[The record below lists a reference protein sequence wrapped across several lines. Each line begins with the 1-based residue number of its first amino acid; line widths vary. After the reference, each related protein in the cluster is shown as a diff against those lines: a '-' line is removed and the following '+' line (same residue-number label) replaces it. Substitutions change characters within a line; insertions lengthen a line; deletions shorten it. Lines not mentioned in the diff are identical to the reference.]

1 MTNHKFDLE
10 RKDLALRDIMEAP
23 LLPNKE
29 DIEDVCISALKEK
42 DIEAKLKM
50 VTTEW
55 TLQELKFQVFKN
67 RGELLLRGDTT
78 AETVSCLALIVVPLS
93 LVLQVGQAEDSLMV
107 LGSLL
112 SNRYNAPFKKD
123 IQKWVSDLSNTNE
136 ILERWLC
143 VQNMWI
149 YLEAVF
155 VGGDIAKQLVGDL

>member
-1 MTNHKFDLE
+1 MTWYTQGLTNHKFDLE

-23 LLPNKE
+23 LLQNKE

-78 AETVSCLALIVVPLS
+78 AETVSYFQRSVLS
-93 LVLQVGQAEDSLMV
+93 TSFCRRLV
-107 LGSLL
+107 
-112 SNRYNAPFKKD
+112 
-123 IQKWVSDLSNTNE
+123 
-136 ILERWLC
+136 
-143 VQNMWI
+143 
-149 YLEAVF
+149 
-155 VGGDIAKQLVGDL
+155 KQRTV

>member
-23 LLPNKE
+23 LLQNKE

-78 AETVSCLALIVVPLS
+78 AETVSYFQRSFLLAS
-93 LVLQVGQAEDSLMV
+93 FCAG
-107 LGSLL
+107 
-112 SNRYNAPFKKD
+112 
-123 IQKWVSDLSNTNE
+123 
-136 ILERWLC
+136 
-143 VQNMWI
+143 
-149 YLEAVF
+149 
-155 VGGDIAKQLVGDL
+155 

>member
-1 MTNHKFDLE
+1 MTWYTQGLTNHKFDLE

-23 LLPNKE
+23 LLQNKE

-78 AETVSCLALIVVPLS
+78 AETVSYFQFLLTSFCRR
-93 LVLQVGQAEDSLMV
+93 LV
-107 LGSLL
+107 
-112 SNRYNAPFKKD
+112 
-123 IQKWVSDLSNTNE
+123 
-136 ILERWLC
+136 
-143 VQNMWI
+143 
-149 YLEAVF
+149 
-155 VGGDIAKQLVGDL
+155 KQRTV

>member
-1 MTNHKFDLE
+1 
-10 RKDLALRDIMEAP
+10 MEAP

-78 AETVSCLALIVVPLS
+78 AETVIAYLLNLDISQNSPSVPPS
-93 LVLQVGQAEDSLMV
+93 S
-107 LGSLL
+107 
-112 SNRYNAPFKKD
+112 F
-123 IQKWVSDLSNTNE
+123 
-136 ILERWLC
+136 
-143 VQNMWI
+143 
-149 YLEAVF
+149 
-155 VGGDIAKQLVGDL
+155 

>member
-23 LLPNKE
+23 LLQNKE

-78 AETVSCLALIVVPLS
+78 AETGEKMLFAFSS
-93 LVLQVGQAEDSLMV
+93 GQ
-107 LGSLL
+107 
-112 SNRYNAPFKKD
+112 
-123 IQKWVSDLSNTNE
+123 
-136 ILERWLC
+136 LESTDHFHIHLHNS
-143 VQNMWI
+143 QSS
-149 YLEAVF
+149 
-155 VGGDIAKQLVGDL
+155 

>member
-23 LLPNKE
+23 LLQNKE

-78 AETVSCLALIVVPLS
+78 AETVSYFQRSFLS
-93 LVLQVGQAEDSLMV
+93 TSFCQGWPS
-107 LGSLL
+107 
-112 SNRYNAPFKKD
+112 
-123 IQKWVSDLSNTNE
+123 
-136 ILERWLC
+136 
-143 VQNMWI
+143 
-149 YLEAVF
+149 
-155 VGGDIAKQLVGDL
+155 

>member
-10 RKDLALRDIMEAP
+10 RKDLALKDIMEAP

-78 AETVSCLALIVVPLS
+78 AETVGWLESSFCYFYLNCR
-93 LVLQVGQAEDSLMV
+93 LVKLRTV
-107 LGSLL
+107 
-112 SNRYNAPFKKD
+112 
-123 IQKWVSDLSNTNE
+123 
-136 ILERWLC
+136 
-143 VQNMWI
+143 
-149 YLEAVF
+149 
-155 VGGDIAKQLVGDL
+155 

>member
-1 MTNHKFDLE
+1 MTKQSLSSPRTDEQLDHHLEIQWNNVLGLSPAWADEQQSDEDAPFGEDWGNSAKKIESSWHGTQGLTNHKFDLE

-23 LLPNKE
+23 LLQNKE

-78 AETVSCLALIVVPLS
+78 AETV
-93 LVLQVGQAEDSLMV
+93 GQAEDSLMV

-112 SNRYNAPFKKD
+112 SNR
-123 IQKWVSDLSNTNE
+123 
-136 ILERWLC
+136 
-143 VQNMWI
+143 
-149 YLEAVF
+149 
-155 VGGDIAKQLVGDL
+155 

>member
-1 MTNHKFDLE
+1 MSNKAMKTRHWERIEVANMNSLALIRPQGLTNHKFDLE

-67 RGELLLRGDTT
+67 RGVWSGCRL
-78 AETVSCLALIVVPLS
+78 AEC
-93 LVLQVGQAEDSLMV
+93 
-107 LGSLL
+107 
-112 SNRYNAPFKKD
+112 
-123 IQKWVSDLSNTNE
+123 
-136 ILERWLC
+136 ILTYFL
-143 VQNMWI
+143 
-149 YLEAVF
+149 
-155 VGGDIAKQLVGDL
+155 

>member
-78 AETVSCLALIVVPLS
+78 AETVSCLVCLTPPPFPTRPNSNNFDIIFTFILHR
-93 LVLQVGQAEDSLMV
+93 LVKPKTA
-107 LGSLL
+107 
-112 SNRYNAPFKKD
+112 
-123 IQKWVSDLSNTNE
+123 
-136 ILERWLC
+136 
-143 VQNMWI
+143 
-149 YLEAVF
+149 
-155 VGGDIAKQLVGDL
+155 

>member
-1 MTNHKFDLE
+1 MKTRHWERIEVTQPKSMKVHDMVRAQGLTNHKFDLE

-23 LLPNKE
+23 LLQNKE

-78 AETVSCLALIVVPLS
+78 AETVSYFQRSFLS
-93 LVLQVGQAEDSLMV
+93 TSFCQGWPS
-107 LGSLL
+107 
-112 SNRYNAPFKKD
+112 
-123 IQKWVSDLSNTNE
+123 
-136 ILERWLC
+136 
-143 VQNMWI
+143 
-149 YLEAVF
+149 
-155 VGGDIAKQLVGDL
+155 

>member
-1 MTNHKFDLE
+1 MTWYTQGLTNHKFDLE

-23 LLPNKE
+23 LLQNKE

-78 AETVSCLALIVVPLS
+78 AETVSFFQRSFLS
-93 LVLQVGQAEDSLMV
+93 TSFVAGWPSRGQSDGAGQPSLQQVQRSVQEGHSEVGQRPV
-107 LGSLL
+107 
-112 SNRYNAPFKKD
+112 KH
-123 IQKWVSDLSNTNE
+123 Q
-136 ILERWLC
+136 
-143 VQNMWI
+143 
-149 YLEAVF
+149 
-155 VGGDIAKQLVGDL
+155 